1 MSLQTLLVLGLSV
14 IGGLACGSSRQS
26 EPLTGSLELSP
37 HQRQGQVLFHKYCH
51 QCHPH
56 GDAGLGPAI
65 NSKPA
70 PLAVIRLQVRTGLGA
85 MPAFPDTLI
94 SDRDLDQLLAFVDA
108 QREHAE

>member
-1 MSLQTLLVLGLSV
+1 MRLQALLGLGLVVMS
-14 IGGLACGSSRQS
+14 GLACGSARQS
-26 EPLTGSLELSP
+26 EPLTGPLELSP
-37 HQRQGQVLFHKYCH
+37 QLQRGQVLFHKFCH

-70 PLAVIRLQVRTGLGA
+70 PLALIRVQVRTGLGA
-85 MPAFPDTLI
+85 MPAFPNTLI

-108 QREHAE
+108 QREQAD